1 VRVSVWEDDEGVERR
16 TLTQF
21 RVCYPEG
28 GEERGEGRP
37 LMVLCPDAPRF
48 QLPIFGHLGRVGW
61 ESAGAQSRGQRFT
74 RARVGGS
81 VRAYVCAQVYDV
93 TVKDI
98 CRRVPYISLTNSTGI
113 RLRFLFLFVQSYQ
126 QILLQTGKSLR
137 RKVEE
142 AFIHTRRRPFCHVC

>member
-1 VRVSVWEDDEGVERR
+1 
-16 TLTQF
+16 
-21 RVCYPEG
+21 
-28 GEERGEGRP
+28 
-37 LMVLCPDAPRF
+37 MVLCPDAPRF

-98 CRRVPYISLTNSTGI
+98 CTGVCHI
-113 RLRFLFLFVQSYQ
+113 FRPQIGLVRLRFLFLLVQSYQ
-126 QILLQTGKSLR
+126 QILLQIGKSLR
-137 RKVEE
+137 RKLKVEE
-142 AFIHTRRRPFCHVC
+142 TFIHTRRRTFWVLYYTPLHVHLYLTIFSSVYSRGKVPQA